1 VVRSLALAIL
11 SAWFVLAAEFAA
23 VALLNQQRIAS
34 VWELSRGGVYLAPPA
49 FVVAALFAAV
59 GLLLVRLLQ
68 ASRQKLE
75 RGVFAGLWGCFAAVV
90 AFGVGGGR
98 HLSALP
104 IRLGF
109 ALGVGL
115 LAVLA
120 AWLLARPARRLFRD
134 RPLWMT
140 LVAGLVILALELLNR
155 FVLVRLYPAFH
166 HGLGAAALLLSPLLA
181 APWLSVEAEGAP
193 RRALFVPLGLTVL
206 LGVSL
211 PFAARRLAHFDN
223 FRLVLLERAPLLGRA
238 VELAAHIAPPP
249 GFDDEDCAS
258 GDSSGELAS
267 EVTAGRTLDLAGRD
281 LLLITV
287 DALRADHLGAYGYE
301 RPTTPAL
308 DALARE
314 GVLFE
319 YAYAPTPHTSYSVTS
334 LMTGKYMR
342 PLLLQ
347 DAGQDSDTWAGLLRT
362 YGYRT
367 AAFYPPAIFFIDPQR
382 FAPFQNSFLG
392 FEYRW
397 VEFAEG
403 EKRLSQVRRYLDE
416 APSDKPL
423 FVWVHLFSPHEPYEA
438 HPDFPFGDRDVDRY
452 DSEIAAADRTLGEIV
467 EAFRE
472 KRPQAAVI
480 VTADHGEEFGEH
492 GGRYHGTS
500 VHEEQVRVPMLI
512 AAPGAVTPRR
522 VREPV
527 QTIDLLPTVLSALDI
542 PRPPRVRGRDLGP
555 LVTGR
560 ASEGKGLAFAETDD
574 QVLLAEATYRL
585 VCQRRV
591 GACQLFDVA
600 TDPYQQ
606 RDIAR
611 DKPREFETLR
621 TKLKELA
628 ASHGRYEA
636 SGLRKEGKG
645 WPAAILR
652 ALSGDADAA
661 EELTSLL
668 DDADLAIRRKAA
680 ELLFEV
686 KRPETAPALRLAL
699 RRDEDEA
706 VKRWSALALTRLGE
720 GAPLA
725 SELMH
730 DKERSWRRV
739 AALALAESND
749 RRGEAELVA
758 WWQDAASRDFERSR
772 QLLAAF
778 GALRTKDAVWPLLKS
793 LSDVR
798 LRPYIAQALAR
809 IGDEAAR
816 GPLVV
821 ALKDERSQS
830 SRQAIV
836 KALVALKAREELA
849 LPLVRFLGVPDP
861 LEDGVRAALESGIL
875 HHVGGP
881 KASDLRRLNQQS
893 AIGVAIPVVVPS
905 GGNGKG
911 TRVILRARARGKE
924 AAEVIFGSASHL
936 VRYDRNG
943 ELKKQRGLPAL
954 DNEQSVRVKVPAGEQ
969 ASEIAVTLPASWGV
983 RPGLSTSFI
992 VYGGRDAEI
1001 EGFVVVPLA
1010 DELPPP
1016 APEPWKAGSKGGSV
1030 SERP

>member
-1 VVRSLALAIL
+1 MLRRLALAIL
-11 SAWFVLAAEFAA
+11 AAWFVLAAEFAV
-23 VALLNQQRIAS
+23 VALLNQERIAS
-34 VWELSRGGVYLAPPA
+34 VWELSRGGFYLMPA
-49 FVVAALFAAV
+49 AFTAGALLGAL

-68 ASRQKLE
+68 ASRRTLD
-75 RGVFAGLWGCFAAVV
+75 RAVFAGLWGCFAAVV
-90 AFGVGGGR
+90 GFGVGGGR

-104 IRLGF
+104 LRLGF
-109 ALGVGL
+109 ALAVGVAGVL
-115 LAVLA
+115 L
-120 AWLLARPARRLFRD
+120 AWLLAPATRRLFRD
-134 RPLWMT
+134 RPLLMT
-140 LVAGLVILALELLNR
+140 LVAGIVIVALELANR

-166 HGLGAAALLLSPLLA
+166 QGLGAAALLLAPLLA
-181 APWLSVEAEGAP
+181 APWFEIEEEP
-193 RRALFVPLGLTVL
+193 RRRAVFVPLALALVLTA
-206 LGVSL
+206 SL
-211 PFAARRLAHFDN
+211 PFAAKRLSNFDN

-238 VELAAHIAPPP
+238 VELSARIAPPR
-249 GFDDEDCAS
+249 GFEDEGCSDPAGCGEVA
-258 GDSSGELAS
+258 SSGP
-267 EVTAGRTLDLAGRD
+267 AGRTLDFRRRD
-281 LLLITV
+281 LLLVTV
-287 DALRADHLGAYGYE
+287 DALRADHLGAYGYT

-314 GVLFE
+314 GVVFE
-319 YAYAPTPHTSYSVTS
+319 HAYAPTPHTSYSVTS

-347 DAGQDSDTWAGLLRT
+347 DTGQDSDTWAGLLRT

-367 AAFYPPAIFFIDPQR
+367 AAFYPPAIFFIDPHR

-403 EKRLSQVRRYLDE
+403 EKRLTQVRKYLDE
-416 APSDKPL
+416 APDDKPL

-438 HPDFPFGDRDVDRY
+438 HPEFPFGDRDVDRY
-452 DSEIAAADRTLGEIV
+452 DSEIAAADRTVGEIV
-467 EAFRE
+467 KAFRQ

-500 VHEEQVRVPMLI
+500 VHEEQVRVPMIL
-512 AAPGAVTPRR
+512 AAPGAISPRR

-527 QTIDLLPTVLSALDI
+527 QTIDLLPTVLSALEI
-542 PRPPRVRGRDLGP
+542 PRPPRVRGRDLGG
-555 LVTGR
+555 LVTGS
-560 ASEGKGLAFAETDD
+560 AAEAKGLAFSETDE
-574 QVLLAEATYRL
+574 QVMLAEGSLRL
-585 VCQRRV
+585 LCQRRV

-600 TDPYQQ
+600 TDPHQQ
-606 RDIAR
+606 KDLAR
-611 DKPREFETLR
+611 DKPREHEAMRAT
-621 TKLKELA
+621 LKELA

-652 ALSGDADAA
+652 ALSGDGDAA
-661 EELTSLL
+661 EELAALL
-668 DDADLAIRRKAA
+668 DDADLGIRRKAA
-680 ELLFEV
+680 ELLFEI

-725 SELMH
+725 SELVH
-730 DKERSWRRV
+730 EKERSWRRV
-739 AALALAESND
+739 AALALAAGNAK
-749 RRGEAELVA
+749 RGEAELVA
-758 WWQDAASRDFERSR
+758 WWLDPESRDFERSR

-778 GALRTKDAVWPLLKS
+778 GTLRTKDAVWPLLKS

-798 LRPYIAQALAR
+798 LRPYVAQALSR

-816 GPLVV
+816 GPLVQ

-836 KALVALKAREELA
+836 EALVDLSAKEELA
-849 LPLVRFLGVPDP
+849 QPLVRFLGVPDP
-861 LEDGVRAALESGIL
+861 LQGGVGAALESGIV

-881 KASDLRRLNQQS
+881 KSSDLRRLVQQS
-893 AIGVAIPVVVPS
+893 ALGVAIPVVVPS

-911 TRVILRARARGKE
+911 TRVILRARARGD
-924 AAEVIFGSASHL
+924 APAEVIFGSASHL
-936 VRYDRNG
+936 VQYDKNG
-943 ELKKQRGLPAL
+943 ALKKQRGLPAL
-954 DNEQSVRVKVPAGEQ
+954 DDEHAVRVKVPPGKE
-969 ASEIAVTLPASWGV
+969 ASELAVTLPSSWGV

-1001 EGFVVVPLA
+1001 EGFVVVPLS

-1016 APEPWKAGSKGGSV
+1016 PPAPWKAGSPSGPM

>member
-1 VVRSLALAIL
+1 MIRQLTLAIL
-11 SAWFVLAAEFAA
+11 AAWFVLAAEFAT
-23 VALLNQQRIAS
+23 VALFNQGRIAS
-34 VWELSRGGVYLAPPA
+34 VWELSRGGLYLLPVSFASG
-49 FVVAALFAAV
+49 ALLGAL
-59 GLLLVRLLQ
+59 GLFLLWLLQ
-68 ASRQKLE
+68 ASHRLRE
-75 RGVFAGLWGCFAAVV
+75 RAGFATLWGCFAAAVG
-90 AFGVGGGR
+90 FGVGGGR

-104 IRLGF
+104 VRVGF
-109 ALGVGL
+109 ALALGL
-115 LAVLA
+115 VAGLA
-120 AWLLARPARRLFRD
+120 AWFLAMPARRLLRE
-134 RPLWMT
+134 RPFTTTALT
-140 LVAGLVILALELLNR
+140 GALILALELVNR

-166 HGLGAAALLLSPLLA
+166 LGLGAAALLLSPLLA
-181 APWLSVEAEGAP
+181 APWLAVEPEEQAAQ
-193 RRALFVPLGLTVL
+193 RRAKLVPLALTL
-206 LGVSL
+206 LFALLV
-211 PFAARRLAHFDN
+211 PFGAKKLSYFDN
-223 FRLVLLERAPLLGRA
+223 FRLVLLDQAPLLGRA
-238 VELAAHIAPPP
+238 IELAAAIAPPR
-249 GFDDEDCAS
+249 GFDDTACT
-258 GDSSGELAS
+258 GGEEECGKLVRLEA
-267 EVTAGRTLDLAGRD
+267 VGRTLDLERRD
-281 LLLITV
+281 LLLVTI

-301 RPTTPAL
+301 RPTSPAI
-308 DALARE
+308 DALAKE
-314 GVLFE
+314 GVVFE

-347 DAGQDSDTWAGLLRT
+347 DTGHDSDTWAQLLRT

-403 EKRLSQVRRYLDE
+403 EKRIAQVRRYLDE
-416 APSDKPL
+416 APRDKPL

-438 HPDFPFGDRDVDRY
+438 HPEHPFGDRDVDRY
-452 DSEIAAADRTLGEIV
+452 DSEIASADRTLGELV
-467 EAFRE
+467 KLFRAE
-472 KRPQAAVI
+472 RPEAAVI

-500 VHEEQVRVPMLI
+500 VYEEQVRVPMI
-512 AAPGAVTPRR
+512 VSAPGALAPRR

-527 QTIDLLPTVLSALDI
+527 QTIDLLPTILSALDI

-555 LVTGR
+555 VMTGR
-560 ASEGKGLAFAETDD
+560 AADDKGLAFAETDE
-574 QVLLAEATYRL
+574 QAMFAEGTLRL

-600 TDPYQQ
+600 SDPGQKKDLS
-606 RDIAR
+606 RDR
-611 DKPREFETLR
+611 PRELEALR
-621 TKLKELA
+621 GKLKELA

-636 SGLRKEGKG
+636 SGLRAEGKG
-645 WPAAILR
+645 WPSAILR

-661 EELTSLL
+661 EELAALL

-680 ELLFEV
+680 ELLFEL
-686 KRPETAPALRLAL
+686 KRPETAPSLRLAL

-739 AALALAESND
+739 AALALAESQD
-749 RRGEAELVA
+749 RRGEAELIA
-758 WWQDAASRDFERSR
+758 WWQDAKSRDFERSR

-778 GALRTKDAVWPLLKS
+778 AALRSKDAVWPLLQS

-798 LRPYIAQALAR
+798 LRPYVAEALAR

-816 GPLVV
+816 GPLVQ

-830 SRQAIV
+830 SRQALV
-836 KALVALKAREELA
+836 AALVSLGAREELA
-849 LPLVRFLGVPDP
+849 VPLTRFLGVPDP
-861 LEDGVRAALESGIL
+861 LVGGLKAALDSGIL

-881 KASDLRRLNQQS
+881 TARDLARLTQQS
-893 AIGVAIPVVVPS
+893 SLGVSIPVVVPR

-911 TRVILRARARGKE
+911 TRVVLRARARGQEPAK
-924 AAEVIFGSASHL
+924 VVFGSAAHL
-936 VRYDRNG
+936 IRYDKDG
-943 ELKKQRGLPAL
+943 SLIKQRGVPAL
-954 DNEQSVRVKVPAGEQ
+954 DNERSLQIMVPSGKEA
-969 ASEIAVTLPASWGV
+969 AEIAVTLPESWGI

-1016 APEPWKAGSKGGSV
+1016 PPEPWKPGSARGS
-1030 SERP
+1030 P